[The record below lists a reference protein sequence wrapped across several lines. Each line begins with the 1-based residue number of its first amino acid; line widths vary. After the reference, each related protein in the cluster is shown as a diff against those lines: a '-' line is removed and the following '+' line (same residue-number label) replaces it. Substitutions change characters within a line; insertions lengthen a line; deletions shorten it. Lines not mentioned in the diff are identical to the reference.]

1 MTQARIM
8 ELRGGTYTTTVK
20 VDWLFVSGLLALA
33 CACVALVLD
42 LRPELLAALLRIVR
56 G

>member
-1 MTQARIM
+1 MTHARIM

-20 VDWLFVSGLLALA
+20 VDWLFVAGLLALA
-33 CACVALVLD
+33 WGLVALVLD
-42 LRPELLAALLRIVR
+42 LRPELLAALVRLVR